1 MNTVEEQFPRCGSGV
16 IRVRPSFSFINRLS
30 LFFVALASAA
40 VAHAQQSYP
49 TRPLRLITG
58 FLPGGVSDTIARV
71 TGEKLGERLGQRVII
86 DGRPGAG
93 GVVNMEIAAAA
104 NPDGHT
110 LYLGQPVITL
120 SPSFR
125 KRPGFDPLK
134 AFAPVSLIATGPTLL
149 AVHPSLP
156 VNSMKELIAYAKTQP
171 GGLRFGSSGAG
182 TTNHLSGELL
192 RVMANIP
199 LTHVPYR
206 GAAVNVVAAIQGEIH
221 ISFLP
226 LLAAIPHVKS
236 GRLKAL
242 GVTGEMRS
250 PSMPDIPAIGESLPS
265 YEVGAWY
272 GIVVPAATP
281 QFIIK
286 RVNAE
291 LVKVPGEQEVRD
303 RLTSQGVD
311 VQSSTVEELAE
322 LIRIDAIRWA
332 KLVKAAGLVL

>member
-1 MNTVEEQFPRCGSGV
+1 MCSLRALTLLLFTLAPA
-16 IRVRPSFSFINRLS
+16 LS
-30 LFFVALASAA
+30 
-40 VAHAQQSYP
+40 AHAQTYP
-49 TRPLRLITG
+49 ARPLRLITG
-58 FLPGGVSDTIARV
+58 FLPGGVSDTVARV

-93 GVVNMEIAAAA
+93 GVVSMEIAAAA
-104 NPDGHT
+104 TPDGYT

-120 SPSFR
+120 SPNFR
-125 KRPGFDPLK
+125 KRPGFDPIK

-156 VNSMKELIAYAKTQP
+156 VSSVKELIAYAKTQP

-192 RVMANIP
+192 RVMANMP
-199 LTHVPYR
+199 LTHIPYR

-242 GVTGEMRS
+242 GVTGARRS
-250 PSMPDIPAIGESLPS
+250 PSVPDVPTVGESLPG
-265 YEVGAWY
+265 YEVSAWY
-272 GIVVPAATP
+272 GIVVPTATP
-281 QFIIK
+281 QPIIT
-286 RVNAE
+286 RLNAE
-291 LVKVPGEQEVRD
+291 LIKTLEQHDVRE
-303 RLTSQGVD
+303 RLTAQGVD
-311 VQSSTVEELAE
+311 VQSSTTEELAT
-322 LIRIDAIRWA
+322 LIRTDAQRWA
-332 KLVKAAGLVL
+332 KLVKAAKLVLE

>member
-1 MNTVEEQFPRCGSGV
+1 MQRQNVLTIFM
-16 IRVRPSFSFINRLS
+16 LS
-30 LFFVALASAA
+30 LA
-40 VAHAQQSYP
+40 VNSHAQVYP

-93 GVVNMEIAAAA
+93 GVVSMEIAAAA

-120 SPSFR
+120 SPNFR

-156 VNSMKELIAYAKTQP
+156 VNSMKELIAYAKAHAD
-171 GGLRFGSSGAG
+171 GLRFGSSGTG

-242 GVTGEMRS
+242 AVTGAKRS
-250 PSMPDIPAIGESLPS
+250 PSMPDVPTVGESLPG
-265 YEVGAWY
+265 YEVSAWY

-281 QFIIK
+281 QPIVK
-286 RVNAE
+286 RLNAE
-291 LVKVPGEQEVRD
+291 LVKVLEQQDVRD
-303 RLTSQGVD
+303 RLTAQGVD
-311 VQSSTVEELAE
+311 VQSSSIAELAE
-322 LIRIDAIRWA
+322 LIRADAIRWA
-332 KLVKAAGLVL
+332 KLVKAAGLVLE

>member
-1 MNTVEEQFPRCGSGV
+1 MHSFRLGVFALVGALSTLTV
-16 IRVRPSFSFINRLS
+16 
-30 LFFVALASAA
+30 
-40 VAHAQQSYP
+40 HAQTYP
-49 TRPLRLITG
+49 ARPLRLITG

-71 TGEKLGERLGQRVII
+71 TGDKLGERLGQRVII

-93 GVVNMEIAAAA
+93 GVVSMEIAAAA

-120 SPSFR
+120 SPNFR

-156 VNSMKELIAYAKTQP
+156 VTSVRELIAYAKAQP
-171 GGLRFGSSGAG
+171 NGLRFGSSGAG

-192 RVMANIP
+192 RVMANMP
-199 LTHVPYR
+199 LTHIPYR
-206 GAAVNVVAAIQGEIH
+206 GAAINVVAAIQGEIH

-242 GVTGEMRS
+242 AVTGAKRS
-250 PSMPDIPAIGESLPS
+250 PSVPDVPTVGETVFG
-265 YEVGAWY
+265 YEVSAWY

-281 QFIIK
+281 QPIVKRLNTELIK
-286 RVNAE
+286 VLE
-291 LVKVPGEQEVRD
+291 QQEVHD
-303 RLTSQGVD
+303 RLTAQGVD
-311 VQSSTVEELAE
+311 VQSSTIEELAA
-322 LIRIDAIRWA
+322 LIRVDAQRWA
-332 KLVKAAGLVL
+332 RLVKTAGLVLE

>member
-1 MNTVEEQFPRCGSGV
+1 MKNKRFFAG
-16 IRVRPSFSFINRLS
+16 L
-30 LFFVALASAA
+30 LFAIAA
-40 VAHAQQSYP
+40 NVQAQDYP

-93 GVVNMEIAAAA
+93 GVVSMEIAAAA
-104 NPDGHT
+104 NADGHT

-120 SPSFR
+120 SPNFR

-156 VNSMKELIAYAKTQP
+156 VNSIKELISYAKTQP

-236 GRLKAL
+236 ARLKAL
-242 GVTGEMRS
+242 GVTGAKRS
-250 PSMPDIPAIGESLPS
+250 PSMPEVPTVSESLPG
-265 YEVGAWY
+265 YEVSAWY

-281 QFIIK
+281 PAIVK
-286 RVNAE
+286 RLNAE
-291 LVKVPGEQEVRD
+291 LVKVLAEHDVRE
-303 RLTSQGVD
+303 RLTAQGVD
-311 VQSSTVEELAE
+311 VQSSTIEELAE
-322 LIRIDAIRWA
+322 LIRVDALRWA
-332 KLVKAAGLVL
+332 KLVKSAGLVLE